1 MKYKNLLQF
10 FSFSNAYS
18 VIQFNIFNI
27 IIKNLLLPI
36 IDKLLNIDYNISDL
50 YICKINIKPVFK
62 DILILIIIFIIF
74 NIFIPIKL

>member
-1 MKYKNLLQF
+1 MKYKNLFDF
-10 FSFSNAYS
+10 FSLSNAYS

-36 IDKLLNIDYNISDL
+36 IDKILDFDYKLCDF
-50 YICKINIKPVFK
+50 YFCKINIKPVFK
-62 DILILIIIFIIF
+62 EILILIIIFIIL